1 MQDLEMLFN
10 DVIYTSQNIFLQG
23 QAGSGKST
31 FIHHL
36 KANSTKRIALTS
48 PTAVAALNIDGVSL
62 HSFFKLPLSDF
73 FVFEEILQTPRRRLK
88 NILAKIDLIVIDEIS
103 MVRADMLDAI
113 DLLCKQARNSTKP
126 FGGIQMLLVG
136 DLCQLPPVIKSNTYE
151 ICERFYGSKRA
162 YFFDSKAFKE
172 GNFRTIELTKV
183 YRQEDESLL
192 DNLIKIRE
200 GKDLY
205 SAVSY
210 FNTCKI
216 TDPNILESAL
226 LITPYNKVVDEVNN
240 KRLALLSTPS
250 KSYLCKTSGT
260 FEQSANTPSP
270 KVLTL
275 KVGALVI
282 FNKNNGTTWIN
293 GTSGLVERL
302 EEDEITVRLLQS
314 GECVKVKREEW
325 SSYSYELDDESGT
338 IKEKEIG
345 KFTQFPLQLGYALSI
360 HKAQGKTLDKV
371 IVDINKGAFAH
382 GQLYVALS
390 RTRRKEDMHLM
401 CNISIRD
408 VINDSRVGG
417 FLQECRENLNID
429 SLF

>member
-1 MQDLEMLFN
+1 MPDLKALFN
-10 DVIYTSQNIFLQG
+10 EVEYSRQNIFLQG

-31 FIHHL
+31 FIHYL
-36 KANSTKRIALTS
+36 KTNSNKRLALTS

-73 FVFEEILQTPRRRLK
+73 FVFDEILKTPRKRLK
-88 NILAKIDLIVIDEIS
+88 SMLAKIDLIVIDEIS
-103 MVRADMLDAI
+103 MVRADMLDII
-113 DLLCKQARNSTKP
+113 DLLCKQAKSSSKP

-151 ICERFYGSKRA
+151 ICEQFYGSRRA
-162 YFFDSKAFKE
+162 YFFDSQAFKE
-172 GNFRTIELTKV
+172 GRFKTIELSKV
-183 YRQEDESLL
+183 YRQEDEGLL
-192 DNLIKIRE
+192 ENLIKIR
-200 GKDLY
+200 DAINLQ

-216 TDPNILESAL
+216 KDSSILESAL
-226 LITPYNKVVDEVNN
+226 LITPYNKVVDEVNE
-240 KRLALLSTPS
+240 KRLALLSSPS
-250 KSYLCKTSGT
+250 KTYVSKTSGS
-260 FEQSANTPSP
+260 FDQSLNTPAP

-282 FNKNNGTTWIN
+282 FNKNNATTWIN
-293 GTSGLVERL
+293 GTSGIVEDL
-302 EEDEITVRLLQS
+302 EEDVVVVRILQ
-314 GECVKVKREEW
+314 GNKIVKVAREEW
-325 SSYSYELDDESGT
+325 TSYSYELDSSGAL
-338 IKEKEIG
+338 KEKEMG

-371 IVDINKGAFAH
+371 IIDINKGAFAH

-390 RTRRKEDMHLM
+390 RTRRKEDIHLM
-401 CNISIRD
+401 RDISTKD
-408 VINDSRVGG
+408 VIMDARVVR
-417 FLQECRENLNID
+417 FLRECREVIDVD